1 MFRILTTLI
10 NKQTNNLTI
19 ALDDNQNIYK
29 HQHSWKDVGVQ
40 VRGRVHKIT
49 YVYRNTKEICNF
61 ASTFIKKTVEKF
73 WEDVLTT
80 ITTVPANGIK
90 YITKIICS
98 GEENAKW
105 DIFINSVR
113 KMTKRTTDRTVDFDF
128 STPLKLAA
136 SSVLD
141 VKVTHHGP
149 DSTATFSA
157 SVNGYQ
163 PT

>member
-1 MFRILTTLI
+1 MTLPVDVEGRLASLSDLMDTTVTADVTIDEILT
-10 NKQTNNLTI
+10 NNAVI
-19 ALDDNQNIYK
+19 ASGEQSSI
-29 HQHSWKDVGVQ
+29 
-40 VRGRVHKIT
+40 
-49 YVYRNTKEICNF
+49 
-61 ASTFIKKTVEKF
+61 A
-73 WEDVLTT
+73 EDVLTT

>member
-1 MFRILTTLI
+1 MPLPKSVEGRVASLSDLMDTTVTADVTIDEILT
-10 NKQTNNLTI
+10 NNAVIANGTQNNIVQNTI
-19 ALDDNQNIYK
+19 
-29 HQHSWKDVGVQ
+29 
-40 VRGRVHKIT
+40 
-49 YVYRNTKEICNF
+49 
-61 ASTFIKKTVEKF
+61 
-73 WEDVLTT
+73 TT

-90 YITKIICS
+90 YITKVICS

-105 DIFINSVR
+105 DIFINSTL

-141 VKVTHHGP
+141 VKATHHGP
-149 DSTATFSA
+149 DATSSFSA
-157 SVNGYQ
+157 SVLGYQ